1 MPDYTITLRPYTAA
15 DISFIQT
22 VYASSRQVEMD
33 MVPWSAE
40 EKSRFLNMQCQA
52 QLQHYQTHYL
62 NATHDII
69 LCNGQPI
76 GRLYVN
82 RNAQEIRLMDITL
95 LPDYRKLGIGSQ
107 IIRAIMYEG
116 GIVSLPVTLH
126 VEIINPDAIRLY
138 QRLGFTAVADKGVH
152 IFMERLPQS
161 AAVPQFKEDI

>member
-1 MPDYTITLRPYTAA
+1 MPDYTITFRPYTVE
-15 DISFIQT
+15 DLSFIQT

-40 EKSRFLNMQCQA
+40 EKGRFLNMQCQA

-69 LCNGQPI
+69 LCNDKPI

-95 LPDYRKLGIGSQ
+95 LPEYRKQGIGSQ

-116 GIVSLPVTLH
+116 DEADLPVTLH

-138 QRLGFTAVADKGVH
+138 QRLGFTAVVDKGVH
-152 IFMERLPQS
+152 IFMERLPQP
-161 AAVPQFKEDI
+161 AAVP